1 MKTKMALIALAM
13 TAALALVQGQET
25 TPTTSTP
32 VQPPTTPTKVLPVM
46 TPENQVAL
54 EMIGSKDKLRTFAV
68 EQAFNVSVSINT
80 QLPSGNSYA
89 YVRLDE
95 ATDACIESTIRG
107 VSLSF
112 GVVNPKDWVWTWAG
126 VFNSDGDQLFNGSK
140 QYTLVGP
147 SAVDG
152 SYSMP
157 DGYGDVVL
165 ELGDE
170 IPIRIS
176 GVESATVTDLDENG
190 KTQASHSLR
199 VRDGKVY
206 YPRQLAGENRMFSA
220 YVTNRKKWP
229 TTDDIFVGNWLY
241 WNVGNGGTP
250 MQSVSHDVELTG
262 SIKGITPMTDTDVSV
277 VVPTFGGYGNNQTV
291 ELKVTNHFTSKV
303 SFWTTE
309 GKWFRSAWVRK
320 AGTTNWILRAPSLDA
335 TRNMISFDLPV
346 QTGVYYIIPI
356 WSEGD
361 LVVPE
366 DPYYEPYYYGDYG
379 EKGEL

>member
-1 MKTKMALIALAM
+1 MALIALTM
-13 TAALALVQGQET
+13 TAVLALNVQGQET
-25 TPTTSTP
+25 TTPPTSTP
-32 VQPPTTPTKVLPVM
+32 VQPPPTTPTKVLPVM

-95 ATDACIESTIRG
+95 PTDACIESTIRG
-107 VSLSF
+107 INNLSV
-112 GVVNPKDWVWTWAG
+112 GIVNPKDWVWTWAG
-126 VFNSDGDQLFNGSK
+126 VFNADCDQLFSGSK

-147 SAVDG
+147 STDG

-157 DGYGDVVL
+157 SDYGDVVL
-165 ELGDE
+165 ELGDN

-176 GVESATVTDLDENG
+176 GVESAFVTDLDENG

-206 YPRQLAGENRMFSA
+206 YPRQLAGGNRMLSA
-220 YVTNRKKWP
+220 YVTNRKKWS

-250 MQSVSHDVELTG
+250 IPAVSHDVELTG

-291 ELKVTNHFTSKV
+291 ELKVTTQFTSKV

-309 GKWFRSAWVRK
+309 GKWFSSAWVRK

-346 QTGVYYIIPI
+346 QAGVYYIIPI

-361 LVVPE
+361 LVEPE